1 MTDAEKREATNERIR
16 QSLGTSPEFRKKVNE
31 LFSKPRITTQMAPT
45 NPSKQNINTSEGE
58 NKKEEPES
66 AVTKENI
73 DSTSSEPKESKALDH
88 ILKMIK
94 MRIRPM

>member
-1 MTDAEKREATNERIR
+1 MTEGEKREAINERIR
-16 QSLGTSPEFRKKVNE
+16 QSLGTSPDFRKKVDE
-31 LFSKPRITTQMAPT
+31 FFSKPRIITQIAP
-45 NPSKQNINTSEGE
+45 PSKQNVITSEVE

-66 AVTKENI
+66 AVTKENV

-94 MRIRPM
+94 MKIRPM